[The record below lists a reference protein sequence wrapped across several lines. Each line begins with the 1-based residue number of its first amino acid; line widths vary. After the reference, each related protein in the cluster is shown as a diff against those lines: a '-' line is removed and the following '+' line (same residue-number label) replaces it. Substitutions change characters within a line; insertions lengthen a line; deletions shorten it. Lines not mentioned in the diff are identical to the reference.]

1 MKNNLRGR
9 QRQRMS
15 RRMVILIF
23 GSIIAVATVITTII
37 LQTGDVET
45 MRAMDNETK
54 TVHIVE
60 EQFYVNEFEISA
72 PVVNSN
78 AADQQGQM
86 NVRVIKPISA
96 TTNPTS
102 N

>member
-23 GSIIAVATVITTII
+23 GSIVAVATVITTII
-37 LQTGDVET
+37 LQTGNVET
-45 MRAMDNETK
+45 MRARDNETK
-54 TVHIVE
+54 SVHIVE
-60 EQFYVNEFEISA
+60 DQFYVNDFEIPA
-72 PVVNSN
+72 PVLNSN

-86 NVRVIKPISA
+86 NVRMMKTVSA
-96 TTNPTS
+96 
-102 N
+102 